1 MSKPRPDAPASA
13 AWWGEEASYR
23 RIVNSVLDYGIL
35 LLDTDGVVRTWNPG
49 AERIKGYSAEEAI
62 GKSFVMLY
70 TDEQRQAGYPEQ
82 ELEIASRTGRFED
95 EGWRRRKDGTR
106 FWANV
111 VITALR
117 DDGGALLGFA
127 MVTRDLTE
135 RERQQQEMRR
145 AGAYA
150 RSLIEASLDPL
161 VTISPEGKITDVN
174 GATEKITGRRR
185 EELIGTDFSDYFT
198 VPEDARAGYEQVFRD
213 GEVIDYPLELR
224 HVAGKVTP
232 VLYNAAVYRD
242 EGGDVIGVFAAAR
255 DITEQKLAEQR
266 IRQQSQ
272 EILELSTPVIQ
283 IWDGIVA
290 VPLIGSLDSQRTQ
303 LFMERLL
310 ERIVETNSPMALV
323 DIMGVPTIDTQT
335 AQHLIETI
343 TAVRLLGAQV
353 VLTGVRPVIAQ
364 TLVHLGVDL
373 SGITTRAS
381 MAAGLK
387 VALESM
393 SLRVVQR
400 DSEDGRGNGDV
411 RAGGGFR
418 P

>member
-1 MSKPRPDAPASA
+1 MNAVDTGAASA
-13 AWWGEEASYR
+13 EMLGEDASYR
-23 RIVNSVLDYGIL
+23 RLVDSVQDYGIL
-35 LLDTDGVVRTWNPG
+35 MLDTDGIIRTWNPG
-49 AERIKGYSAEEAI
+49 AERIKGYTAQEAI
-62 GKSFVMLY
+62 GQHFSIFY
-70 TDEQRQAGYPEQ
+70 TQDQRDSGLPQQ
-82 ELEIASRTGRFED
+82 ELQRAAESGRFED
-95 EGWRRRKDGTR
+95 EGWRVRRDGSK

-111 VITALR
+111 VVTALR
-117 DDGGALLGFA
+117 GDDGSLIGFSK
-127 MVTRDLTE
+127 VTRDLTE
-135 RERQQQEMRR
+135 REEQQEKVRK
-145 AGAYA
+145 AGAYS

-161 VTISPEGKITDVN
+161 VTISPDGKITDVN
-174 GATEKITGRRR
+174 GATEKVTGLTRA
-185 EELIGTDFSDYFT
+185 ELIGTDFSDYFT
-198 VPEDARAGYEQVFRD
+198 SPQKAREGYERVFRD
-213 GEVIDYPLELR
+213 GQVVDYPLELR
-224 HVAGKVTP
+224 NVSGGVTP

-242 EGGDVIGVFAAAR
+242 ELGEVIGVFAAAR
-255 DITEQKLAEQR
+255 DVTEQRLAETR

-272 EILELSTPVIQ
+272 EILELSTPVMQ

-387 VALESM
+387 VALEAM
-393 SLRVVQR
+393 SLKVVERQAEV
-400 DSEDGRGNGDV
+400 SSS
-411 RAGGGFR
+411 
-418 P
+418 